1 MEMEHDDMTDIE
13 RQIREVVQDMGDP
26 LLTDIVA
33 RTHSTYDEVAP
44 TVKQMCVRGVLR
56 QKEDCVDHDWTYRK
70 GHNWDT
76 P

>member
-1 MEMEHDDMTDIE
+1 MTDLVE
-13 RQIREVVQDMGDP
+13 W
-26 LLTDIVA
+26 
-33 RTHSTYDEVAP
+33 THSTYDEVAP
-44 TVKQMCVRGVLR
+44 VVKNMCVRGVLR